1 MKLRPKTLRRGLEH
15 EARELMEWAG
25 EIGDAGRL
33 EKVLRLYTERAVG
46 DLQMAIELL
55 KQVEQERKGE

>member
-1 MKLRPKTLRRGLEH
+1 MKLRPKTLRHGLEH

-33 EKVLRLYTERAVG
+33 EKVLRLYTERAVQ
-46 DLQMAIELL
+46 DLGMAIELL